1 MSGTLWAE
9 ARVARRE
16 DFFQS
21 SGKLAARIGYPC
33 YSPG

>member
-16 DFFQS
+16 DFFQPTD
-21 SGKLAARIGYPC
+21 KLAARIGYPC